1 MVNACW
7 PTKSRKVS
15 SQKVGELLN
24 CSEDGYI
31 ATFPLLNEGKQEKCI
46 LCLRSLKMPFLLVRV
61 MQLAQ
66 AGLFHSKIV
75 LCISNVTIEP

>member
-15 SQKVGELLN
+15 SQKVGGLLN

-31 ATFPLLNEGKQEKCI
+31 ATFPLLNEGKHKKCI
-46 LCLRSLKMPFLLVRV
+46 LCLRSWKMPFLFVRV

-66 AGLFHSKIV
+66 AGLFRGKI
-75 LCISNVTIEP
+75 INS